1 MRNRGIVRT
10 LIYWSVFLAFFK
22 VGLFGYGGGPAMLPL
37 LEMEVVHNNNW
48 MSASEFVDTLAM
60 ANTLPGPITT
70 KMAIYV
76 GNETAGPL
84 GAALAI
90 SGLLLPSSVLIV
102 AMMLLYYRFKGIPY
116 VEGMI
121 KAIRPVV
128 IGLLAVT
135 VAHLSPNSIIS
146 WDTFV
151 IAAITFGLV
160 YFLKLQ
166 PVYII
171 VAAAVFGY
179 FVYG

>member
-1 MRNRGIVRT
+1 M
-10 LIYWSVFLAFFK
+10 IYWSVFLAFFK

-37 LEMEVVHNNNW
+37 LEMEVVHNHSW

-84 GAALAI
+84 GAFLAL
-90 SGLLLPSSVLIV
+90 SGLLLPSSILIV
-102 AMMLLYYRFKGIPY
+102 ALMVIYYRYREVDF

-128 IGLLAVT
+128 IGLLMVT
-135 VAHLSPNSIIS
+135 VAHLSPNSVIS
-146 WDTFV
+146 WDTLV
-151 IAAITFGLV
+151 IAALTFGLV
-160 YFLKLQ
+160 YFLKVQ
-166 PVYII
+166 PVFII
-171 VAAAVFGY
+171 IAAAVFGY